1 MLQRAPT
8 LNVPWGERKANEL
21 AGPLHQRGG
30 APWVRSSAT
39 IYVGGRP
46 DPPHVKIFLVP
57 DCLFCGIVAG
67 DVPATIVSQS
77 PRTIAFADIN
87 PQAPVHV
94 LVIPR
99 AHHANLAEL
108 IDSPEEDLLREVLA
122 HATEVAHTQGIAD
135 GHRIVFNTG
144 PKGGQTVEH
153 VHAHVLGGR
162 QMTWPPG

>member
-1 MLQRAPT
+1 
-8 LNVPWGERKANEL
+8 
-21 AGPLHQRGG
+21 LHQRGG

-39 IYVGGRP
+39 IYVGGPP
-46 DPPHVKIFLVP
+46 DPRHDKIFGVP
-57 DCLFCGIVAG
+57 DCLFCSIAAG
-67 DVPATIVSQS
+67 EVQATIVSET

-99 AHHANLAEL
+99 AHHATLAEL
-108 IDSPEEDLLREVLA
+108 VESPQEDLLREVLA
-122 HATEVAHTQGIAD
+122 HATEVAKSQGIQGD

-144 PKGGQTVEH
+144 PLGGQTVEH

>member
-1 MLQRAPT
+1 
-8 LNVPWGERKANEL
+8 
-21 AGPLHQRGG
+21 
-30 APWVRSSAT
+30 
-39 IYVGGRP
+39 
-46 DPPHVKIFLVP
+46 
-57 DCLFCGIVAG
+57 LFCSIAAG
-67 DVPATIVSQS
+67 EVQATIVSET

-99 AHHANLAEL
+99 AHHATLAEL
-108 IDSPEEDLLREVLA
+108 VESPQEDLLREVLA
-122 HATEVAHTQGIAD
+122 HATEVAKSQGIQGD

-144 PKGGQTVEH
+144 PLGGQTVEH